1 MVVVAIL
8 LVRKAFE
15 VKEIWAVIQ
24 DLFTIYD
31 FGAIH
36 HSRKN
41 VKRVGLNRH
50 EERRPLHFSSS
61 ANVCDP

>member
-31 FGAIH
+31 FGVIH

-41 VKRVGLNRH
+41 VKRGWF
-50 EERRPLHFSSS
+50 EPPRRTPSTSFFIIGKRM
-61 ANVCDP
+61 